1 MQRKEE
7 KMVNIGDVVRIKS
20 SAVSSLSEM
29 FGAETTFEVIALH
42 FGPGNDPEGN
52 VDLRRPDG
60 KIKPWIPASR
70 LERVSDRRRSRQKH

>member
-1 MQRKEE
+1 
-7 KMVNIGDVVRIKS
+7 MVNIGDVVRVKS
-20 SAVSSLSEM
+20 DAVSSLSEM

-60 KIKPWIPASR
+60 TIEPWFPASR
-70 LERVSDRRRSRQKH
+70 LERVSDRHRSRQQH